1 MKATL
6 NKAAA
11 QGAGLGS
18 AWLRLRIALAAAN
31 PVALGALL
39 LAACAA
45 AAIAWLL
52 PARELVEQQRLLARR
67 VAALPAA
74 PVPQAAPATD
84 DHHLSLFYGTLGER
98 RHAGQQVKALFALA
112 EQSGLVLR
120 QGEYKAAFERNARLH
135 TYQVTLPVKGSY
147 GAIWQFA
154 LATLRAIPFASLDD
168 ISFRRDAIGEAQ
180 VEARLRL
187 TLYLSDTPAD
197 APGAAP

>member
-18 AWLRLRIALAAAN
+18 AWLRLRIALAAAS

-52 PARELVEQQRLLARR
+52 PARELVEQQRVLARR

-84 DHHLSLFYGTLGER
+84 GHHLSLFYGTLGER

-154 LATLRAIPFASLDD
+154 LAALRAIPFASLDD

-187 TLYLSDTPAD
+187 TLYLTDTPAD

>member
-18 AWLRLRIALAAAN
+18 AWLRLRIALATASS
-31 PVALGALL
+31 VALGALL

-52 PARELVEQQRLLARR
+52 PARELVEQQRVLARR
-67 VAALPAA
+67 VAALPVA

-154 LATLRAIPFASLDD
+154 LAALRAIPFASLDD

>member
-18 AWLRLRIALAAAN
+18 AWLRLRIALAAAS

-52 PARELVEQQRLLARR
+52 PARELVEQQRVLARR

-154 LATLRAIPFASLDD
+154 LAALRAIPFASLDD

>member
-1 MKATL
+1 MNTH
-6 NKAAA
+6 
-11 QGAGLGS
+11 GART
-18 AWLRLRIALAAAN
+18 AWLRLRIALATAS

-39 LAACAA
+39 LAVCAA

-52 PARELVEQQRLLARR
+52 PARELLEQQRVLARR

-74 PVPQAAPATD
+74 PVEQAAPATD
-84 DHHLSLFYGTLGER
+84 DYHLSLFHGTLGER
-98 RHAGQQVKALFALA
+98 RHAGQQVKTLFALA
-112 EQSGLVLR
+112 EESSLVLR

-154 LATLRAIPFASLDD
+154 LAALRAIPFASLDD

-187 TLYLSDTPAD
+187 TLYLQDTPLQD
-197 APGAAP
+197 TPLQDTPGAAP